1 MRIRL
6 LSEADLGF
14 ADRVRQI
21 AGWNQLPGDWRRFL
35 ALEPEGCFLAEV
47 EGQPAGTATVTCYGT
62 DLAWIG
68 MVLVHPDFR
77 RQGVGT
83 ALLEHAIQYLRENR
97 GIRSVKL
104 DATPEGQPLYEKL
117 GFRAEWGLRRWRS
130 GSRPDG
136 QAVAPAPVAL
146 SGASL
151 AFDREVFGADR
162 SPLLRSLAAEGL
174 GGELGADGD
183 FALMR
188 DGARALYLGPA
199 VARNEASGAAM
210 MEALIR
216 RAPADRWIFWD
227 IPDGSAAAVS
237 LAGRLGFEPVRVLTR
252 MWLGGNDTPG
262 DPSRVWALADPAFG

>member
-6 LSEADLGF
+6 LREADLGF
-14 ADRVRQI
+14 ANRVREI
-21 AGWNQLPGDWRRFL
+21 AGWNQLPVDWRRFL
-35 ALEPEGCFLAEV
+35 TLESEGCFLAEID
-47 EGQPAGTATVTCYGT
+47 GQPAGTATVTCHGT

-77 RQGVGT
+77 RRGVGT
-83 ALLEHAIQYLRENR
+83 ALLEHAIHHLREVR
-97 GIRSVKL
+97 GVRCVKL

-130 GSRPDG
+130 ESRPDG
-136 QAVAPAPVAL
+136 QAATPAPVAL

-162 SPLLRSLAAEGL
+162 SALLRSLAAEGL
-174 GGELGADGD
+174 AGERGVGGG

-188 DGARALYLGPA
+188 DGARAIYLGPS
-199 VARNEASGAAM
+199 VARDEASGAAM

-216 RAPADRWIFWD
+216 RTPPDRWIFWD
-227 IPDGSAAAVS
+227 IPDGNAAAVS

-252 MWLGGNDTPG
+252 MWLGVNDTPG